1 MTLKQNLIDRS
12 AEIKFLLEKELRALD
27 APCSLAD
34 MTRRVGSS
42 RLPIEKHLA
51 NLLQL
56 PEFADLSLVKIG
68 TYDVLYRKV
77 IDNRAHE
84 HLKAKLGISLGETT
98 ADQRFTLLP
107 ASCLGVCEQAPAM
120 LIDGDVHGDLTP
132 QKVDEIL
139 VRYE

>member
-1 MTLKQNLIDRS
+1 MTLRQNLIDRS

-84 HLKAKLGISLGETT
+84 HLKAKLEAAQASGHT
-98 ADQRFTLLP
+98 AIAQSQDAQSPDTKR
-107 ASCLGVCEQAPAM
+107 
-120 LIDGDVHGDLTP
+120 
-132 QKVDEIL
+132 
-139 VRYE
+139 